1 MAAAKNEREGLKHD
15 YRKLGVVGD
24 IRGGSGRRSR
34 ESGGRVFG
42 LLGSSIDLQMTLYL
56 RLAEYCLRLSPFTN
70 TPAPHAS
77 SRTRLQNPC
86 DRRVRIHRGVSDASL
101 FLLLITAV
109 TLFES
114 I

>member
-1 MAAAKNEREGLKHD
+1 MTT
-15 YRKLGVVGD
+15 
-24 IRGGSGRRSR
+24 GSSGWSGTFGAVRV
-34 ESGGRVFG
+34 GGRVRAVDG
-42 LLGSSIDLQMTLYL
+42 CSGYSGPVLISVQMTLYL